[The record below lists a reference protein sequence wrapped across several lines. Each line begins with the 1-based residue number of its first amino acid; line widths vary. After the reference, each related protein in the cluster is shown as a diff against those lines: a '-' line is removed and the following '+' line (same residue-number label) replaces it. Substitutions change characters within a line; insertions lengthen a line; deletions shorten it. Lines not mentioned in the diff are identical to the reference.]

1 MPNASASPQTLFL
14 IFSPTAPM
22 TPTQKHT
29 EKQGRQFRL
38 VKFFA
43 YASFIVLII
52 FSFPFSMVISRQAKD
67 ILMKSYEN
75 YALLLGENLNYQV
88 FQNFVLPVT
97 SQFGKIRLREE
108 FQYELM
114 DRIVRNTT
122 HSFKIDLVNIY
133 DINNDVI
140 AYSTDP
146 SLLGKKVRESLGYK
160 KAVMG
165 ENSSGLISGGD
176 TPLWGLGIEKMGGE
190 KKLRTY
196 IPFTGIGPFLGDTGY
211 VLGVF
216 ELIQDLSEEFKSVI
230 RFQYLTFGLSILIMG
245 MIFIALLLIVRKAE
259 NIIDERARQQRELEE
274 QLHHAERLAALGE
287 MVAGVSHEIRNPL
300 GIIRSTAELL
310 GSMPGAEDS
319 TTRLT
324 KLIIEE
330 SGRLNDIVTEF
341 LDYARPMT
349 PKFQNADLRQILER
363 TFLFLGPELDKN
375 GISLQNNLGHRSL
388 ELRADPE
395 KLYRS
400 LLNIFLNAIQ
410 SMPNGGEI
418 TVHVTEEKDDHYLL
432 KIADTGTGISE
443 TDLKKIFN
451 PFFSTKEKGTGL
463 GLSIVRNIIE
473 GHNGKIWIESRV
485 EGSQDGTPSGTE
497 VMIRLPVK

>member
-1 MPNASASPQTLFL
+1 MTQTQ
-14 IFSPTAPM
+14 
-22 TPTQKHT
+22 TPTDRN
-29 EKQGRQFRL
+29 GRQFRL

-67 ILMKSYEN
+67 ILMKSHEN

-97 SQFGKIRLREE
+97 SQFGKIRLREQ

-133 DINNDVI
+133 DINNGVI

-146 SLLGKKVRESLGYK
+146 TLLGKKVQESLGYK

-176 TPLWGLGIEKMGGE
+176 TLWGLGIEKMGGE

-216 ELIQDLSEEFKSVI
+216 ELIQDLSEEYKSVV

-245 MIFIALLLIVRKAE
+245 MIFVALLLIVRKAE
-259 NIIDERARQQRELEE
+259 RIIDERAQEQRELEA

-310 GSMPGAEDS
+310 GSMPGADDS
-319 TTRLT
+319 TKRLT
-324 KLIIEE
+324 GLIVEE

-341 LDYARPMT
+341 LDFARPMT
-349 PKFQNADLRQILER
+349 PNVQDCDLKAILER
-363 TFLFLGPELDKN
+363 TFLFLRPELDKK
-375 GISLQNNLGHRSL
+375 GISLGHNLDDRPLH
-388 ELRADPE
+388 LRADPE
-395 KLYRS
+395 QIYRS
-400 LLNIFLNAIQ
+400 LLNIFVNAIQ
-410 SMPNGGEI
+410 AMPDGGRI
-418 TVHVTEEKDDHYLL
+418 TVEVTEETDGHYLL
-432 KIADTGTGISE
+432 RIADTGVGI
-443 TDLKKIFN
+443 TDKDVTKIFN

-473 GHNGKIWIESRV
+473 GHNGRVWIESRTAASGE
-485 EGSQDGTPSGTE
+485 EGPTGTQ
-497 VMIRLPVK
+497 VMIKLPMA

>member
-1 MPNASASPQTLFL
+1 LPQL
-14 IFSPTAPM
+14 ILPTARM

-29 EKQGRQFRL
+29 ERHARQFRL

-52 FSFPFSMVISRQAKD
+52 FSFPFSMVISQQAKD

-75 YALLLGENLNYQV
+75 YALLLGENLNHQV

-114 DRIVRNTT
+114 DRVVRNTT

-133 DINNDVI
+133 DINNGVI

-146 SLLGKKVRESLGYK
+146 DLLGKKIRESLGYK

-165 ENSSGLISGGD
+165 ENSSGMITGRD
-176 TPLWGLGIEKMGGE
+176 TLWGLGIEKMGG
-190 KKLRTY
+190 KRKLRTY
-196 IPFTGIGPFLGDTGY
+196 IPFTGIGPFLGDRGH

-216 ELIQDLSEEFKSVI
+216 ELIQDLSEEYKSVI
-230 RFQYLTFGLSILIMG
+230 RFQYVTFGLSILIMG
-245 MIFIALLLIVRKAE
+245 MIFLALLLIVRKAE
-259 NIIDERARQQRELEE
+259 RIIDERAAEQRELEA
-274 QLHHAERLAALGE
+274 QLNHAERLAALGE

-310 GSMPGAEDS
+310 GSMAGAQES

-330 SGRLNDIVTEF
+330 STRLNDIVTEF
-341 LDYARPMT
+341 LDFARPMT
-349 PKFQNADLRQILER
+349 PNFQDCDLRQIIER
-363 TFLFLGPELDKN
+363 TVLFLGPELDKRR
-375 GISLQNNLGHRSL
+375 ISLQNHLDHGPL
-388 ELRADPE
+388 KLRADPE
-395 KLYRS
+395 QIYRS
-400 LLNIFLNAIQ
+400 FLNIFLNAIQ

-418 TVHVTEEKDDHYLL
+418 TVDVTEEKDGDYLV
-432 KIADTGTGISE
+432 KIADTGIGISDD
-443 TDLKKIFN
+443 DLNKIFN

-473 GHNGKIWIESRV
+473 GHNGKIWIESRTAAS
-485 EGSQDGTPSGTE
+485 EGEGPTGTR
-497 VMIRLPVK
+497 VIIQLPTA